1 MVEDNK
7 KSKNI
12 SDDQK
17 SNSTSESMPPLNLK
31 LKNSDQKS
39 APEGL
44 IIKTESDNNQ
54 KIEPKNRPQSL
65 CVPEEESRRGSSV
78 GDHVGDCIR

>member
-1 MVEDNK
+1 MEEDNK

-17 SNSTSESMPPLNLK
+17 SNSTSGSMPPLNLK
-31 LKNSDQKS
+31 LKNPDQKS

-54 KIEPKNRPQSL
+54 KIESKNTSQNL
-65 CVPEEESRRGSSV
+65 HGDELDKKLKSV
-78 GDHVGDCIR
+78 L